1 LPDCRGVIGTPMG
14 DPRGRLPRR
23 PPAAKETVGLE
34 REACD
39 KSLTVTSQRSAPA
52 FWSGVGMEVDM
63 QSSAIVRMLSV
74 AVFAFLAAACAGP
87 SAVPS
92 ASAST
97 NVIVVPSP
105 LANATARAVT
115 APSAAAS
122 AAATAISPSSA
133 SAAATPIHSPFRFQF
148 VRNDGGGTVTIDVD
162 DRSGLLVGITEG
174 ESFLVEN
181 PENESVIFQNDAADD
196 SVLRVGW
203 VAGGGCAANY
213 SMTIGPAA
221 RTIRIEGP
229 PEGSDSIGGNC
240 DVTLR
245 FSQPVLAGDVDGEL
259 VEG

>member
-1 LPDCRGVIGTPMG
+1 
-14 DPRGRLPRR
+14 
-23 PPAAKETVGLE
+23 
-34 REACD
+34 
-39 KSLTVTSQRSAPA
+39 
-52 FWSGVGMEVDM
+52 M
-63 QSSAIVRMLSV
+63 QSSATVRLLSV
-74 AVFAFLAAACAGP
+74 AVFAFLAAACGAP

-105 LANATARAVT
+105 LASATARAVT
-115 APSAAAS
+115 ESSAAAS
-122 AAATAISPSSA
+122 AAATAISRPSA
-133 SAAATPIHSPFRFQF
+133 SAAATPIDSPFRFQF
-148 VRNDGGGTVTIDVD
+148 LRNDGGGTVTIDVD
-162 DRSGLLVGITEG
+162 DQSGLLVEITEG
-174 ESFLVEN
+174 ESFVVEN
-181 PENESVIFQNDAADD
+181 PANESVIFQNAVADD

-229 PEGSDSIGGNC
+229 PAGSDSIGGNC

-245 FSQPVLAGDVDGEL
+245 FSQPVLAGDVEGEL